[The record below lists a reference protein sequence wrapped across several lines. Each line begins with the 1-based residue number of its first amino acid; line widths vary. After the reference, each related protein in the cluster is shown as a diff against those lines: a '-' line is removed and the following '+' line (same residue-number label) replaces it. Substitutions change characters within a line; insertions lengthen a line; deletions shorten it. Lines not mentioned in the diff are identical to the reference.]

1 MRLLIVDDEKSQYG
15 KFIKNLR
22 NQNPDI
28 QVKIVP
34 SAIEALAE
42 FETRTPD
49 LIILDQC
56 MGGGEKDGT
65 AFLRKLKECCP
76 SAKIPEIIFVTA
88 NYNELPTGEIL
99 IIDVPITLFLA
110 KDPPS
115 FQDALLVATQLVMR
129 RMDDKV
135 RYDPKDLFGD
145 RFIKLILDE
154 STEIIRREHAGYY
167 TIDQQRQI
175 GTLVRSYINSL
186 EMRSRWDA
194 DDVLELSI
202 FLAQSL
208 CGVFKLPTDLIEV
221 LRRFLNL
228 EDVLYTIPH
237 YRDHF
242 FHQIKVF
249 LLGFC
254 IINTLNRHGRLR
266 NTMLEGSNGMKL
278 WFMASV
284 FHDIGY
290 PFEKM
295 TRWLD
300 SFVES
305 TLRSPGDKE
314 RDKPLLPMDFH
325 WGALLGKRFHA
336 YHLERIAKKVC
347 QLYDNDTPQVLAEI
361 LSEFTS
367 FVVGK
372 PDHGLYSSLIMQNFL
387 RYALADEEVDSV
399 SIAIALHNDD
409 VARLITQVIGPQTFE
424 RDPLSF
430 LLAFCDLA
438 QDWGRIRPLGIDRS
452 GYGRFG
458 YPVYASDSL
467 FDPATNTIRVVLCY
481 ERPFSVQ
488 ERKDWTEN
496 IYLKYIGPT
505 RDCWA
510 VSSSGRRELNF
521 CIEYQNQT
529 TSKDG
534 LVLRRLDY

>member
-1 MRLLIVDDEKSQYG
+1 MRLLIVDDVKDQYCI
-15 KFIKNLR
+15 FIENLR
-22 NQNPDI
+22 NQNPDV
-28 QVKIVP
+28 QVEIVP

-42 FETRTPD
+42 SETRPPD
-49 LIILDQC
+49 LIILDQH

-65 AFLRKLKECCP
+65 ALLRKLKERP
-76 SAKIPEIIFVTA
+76 APKIPEIIFVTA
-88 NYNELPTGEIL
+88 NYDELPTVEIL
-99 IIDVPITLFLA
+99 SIAVPITLFLE
-110 KDPPS
+110 KDLSS
-115 FQDALLVATQLVMR
+115 FPDSLLVAAQLVMR
-129 RMDDKV
+129 RIEGRV

-145 RFIKLILDE
+145 LFIKLILDE
-154 STEIIRREHAGYY
+154 SSEIINREHAGYY
-167 TIDQQRQI
+167 TIDQQREI
-175 GTLVRSYINSL
+175 GTLIRSYVSSL
-186 EMRSRWDA
+186 EMMSKWDA
-194 DDVLELSI
+194 DDALELSI

-254 IINTLNRHGRLR
+254 IINTLNRHGRLS

-300 SFVES
+300 SFIEG
-305 TLRSPGDKE
+305 TLRSPGDTE
-314 RDKPLLPMDFH
+314 RDKPLLPMEFH

-336 YHLERIAKKVC
+336 YHLERIARKVC
-347 QLYDNDTPQVLAEI
+347 QLYGKDTDPKVLAEI

-372 PDHGLYSSLIMQNFL
+372 PDHGLYSSLVVQNFL
-387 RYALADEEVDSV
+387 RYVLDDREVDLV
-399 SIAIALHNDD
+399 SIAIALHNDQ
-409 VARLITQVIGPQTFE
+409 VAQLITRVIGPQTFE
-424 RDPLSF
+424 TDPLSF

-438 QDWGRIRPLGIDRS
+438 QDWGRIRPLGVDKS

-467 FDPATNTIRVVLCY
+467 FDSTTNTICVALRY
-481 ERPFSVQ
+481 ERQFVLAEKQ
-488 ERKDWTEN
+488 AWVDDVFK
-496 IYLKYIGPT
+496 KYIEPV

-510 VSSSGRRELNF
+510 VSSSGQRALNF
-521 CIEYQNQT
+521 CIEYQT
-529 TSKDG
+529 ASKSDP
-534 LVLRRLDY
+534 LLRRLVY